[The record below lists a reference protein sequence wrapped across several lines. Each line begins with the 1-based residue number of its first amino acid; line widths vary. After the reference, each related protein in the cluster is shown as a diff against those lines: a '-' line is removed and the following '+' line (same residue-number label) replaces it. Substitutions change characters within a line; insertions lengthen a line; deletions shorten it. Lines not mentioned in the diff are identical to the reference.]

1 MSCCKG
7 HSCTKTIETPTSGN
21 IVKFPDVAEIRDGK
35 IKSITMRRMGSLTGY
50 SSTGATLAA
59 DTVIAGAHMQLV
71 NANNRIVMQIPLMQL
86 QRDYNA
92 PEPYQ
97 CDPNVFAGIDLSRTQ
112 IIINTSAAG
121 YSATAVI
128 EMTFEYNCEDC

>member
-7 HSCTKTIETPTSGN
+7 HSCTKTIETVTSGS
-21 IVKFPDVAEIRDGK
+21 IIKFPDVAEIRDGK

-50 SSTGATLAA
+50 SATGATLAA
-59 DTVIAGAHMQLV
+59 DTVIAGAHMQLI
-71 NANNRIVMQIPLMQL
+71 NANNRIIQQIPLMQL
-86 QRDYNA
+86 QRDYNS

-97 CDPNVFAGIDLSRTQ
+97 TDPNIFAGIDLSRT
-112 IIINTSAAG
+112 IINLNTSAAG

-128 EMTFEYNCEDC
+128 EMTFEYDCENC